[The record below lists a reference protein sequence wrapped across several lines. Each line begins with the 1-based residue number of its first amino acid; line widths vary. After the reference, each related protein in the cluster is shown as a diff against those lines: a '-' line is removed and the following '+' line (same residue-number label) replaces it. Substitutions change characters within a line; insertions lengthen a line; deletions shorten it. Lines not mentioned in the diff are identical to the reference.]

1 MAETSES
8 DTDNYTLLVLLCS
21 LCSPRITILRT
32 YLSFTMLYLIL
43 LNVTNTY
50 MQMTITL
57 TS

>member
-21 LCSPRITILRT
+21 LCSPRIIILRT

-50 MQMTITL
+50 MN
-57 TS
+57 